1 MTVSTQVSRN
11 EYTGNGATTQYD
23 FTFRILDKS
32 HLLVQTLDTSESIV
46 TLTLGTDY
54 TVTGVNRYN
63 GGKVVLTS
71 ALPAGY
77 KISIERSTPVTQE
90 ASIRNQGG
98 FFPEIHEDALD
109 KLTMLVQQAYGW
121 WSGLSLRKPSWLANY
136 YDALNNRIRNLRDPS
151 QDQDAATKKYTDTLN
166 AAAIGHS
173 DDLFKRTM
181 RVPESAISI
190 LPAKDFRKNKIVAMD
205 NNGDPLMVLPE
216 SGSAAD
222 VLIEL
227 AKPTGSIYIGHH
239 EGNTVS
245 EYLDLTKALPH
256 VAPLWQ
262 KVRSAQADAYIIILG
277 DSTGNSDFE
286 WVYKWS
292 TWVASKYPTHSVR
305 YRLFVDGSGWDPEI
319 VMSTGTTG
327 RSIYIDNVSVP
338 GSTERY
344 YQGAM
349 RSQIYNS
356 GRTYDLVI
364 LNYGHNEG
372 TTVPELTIQAGFTE
386 GVLAVK
392 QDNPGAP
399 VIVTAQ
405 NPRRDF
411 PDHSARAVSA
421 WAKVAAV
428 QGLGI
433 IDVYSKFIELGVP
446 ESLYTDFIHP
456 NAAGMDVWAGVAIEA
471 LNDNPAFQFDKVIET
486 YTGPLR
492 PNLAPNPAF
501 NSWLSSLPVSW
512 AVNSV
517 AVSRDLSRRDS
528 FAFSVKAEV
537 LNTSSPLFYCDL
549 SDYLFA
555 FKGQWVTFAARI
567 WKNSGLSTNAG
578 RLQISGTGMT
588 AVASRTKANE
598 AENGWMWVVCHA
610 LLPKTI
616 TTLQIR
622 LIPGSTVGE
631 YVHIDRCWFGVGL
644 MPSDID
650 FINQSQVQLD
660 DYYSPLN
667 VGIPSGYDGTLTV
680 DGRHITVT
688 PATTKARVYINI
700 EYLTVGNNYKV
711 TWVRNNS
718 STGDV
723 YIRGAASGL
732 GDIITQGELETA
744 TSLTFTATNKTNSVL
759 IETDGLT
766 PIDVNISSIVKV

>member
-1 MTVSTQVSRN
+1 MSVPNQIPYNIYTANGQTTVFTYEFYIISASDLDVSIN
-11 EYTGNGATTQYD
+11 GSVVTSGYSVSGVGNKNGGDITFLTPPANDAVVMLERVVPTYRLTDYQDNGDLLADTVNKD
-23 FTFRILDKS
+23 FDRIWMAIQRAFIDLG
-32 HLLVQTLDTSESIV
+32 
-46 TLTLGTDY
+46 LTLNRPLLGGPFNALNYRIINLGAPINSGDAANKNY
-54 TVTGVNRYN
+54 VDASIQTGLNRVLRVSEN
-63 GGKVVLTS
+63 FVSVIPEANIRANKLLAFNSSGNPIVVL
-71 ALPAGY
+71 PA
-77 KISIERSTPVTQE
+77 
-90 ASIRNQGG
+90 
-98 FFPEIHEDALD
+98 
-109 KLTMLVQQAYGW
+109 
-121 WSGLSLRKPSWLANY
+121 
-136 YDALNNRIRNLRDPS
+136 
-151 QDQDAATKKYTDTLN
+151 
-166 AAAIGHS
+166 
-173 DDLFKRTM
+173 
-181 RVPESAISI
+181 
-190 LPAKDFRKNKIVAMD
+190 
-205 NNGDPLMVLPE
+205 
-216 SGSAAD
+216 SGSASD
-222 VLIEL
+222 VMIEL
-227 AKPTGSIYIGHH
+227 AKPTGSLNIGHH

-256 VAPLWQ
+256 VSPLWQ
-262 KVRSAQADAYIIILG
+262 KVRSAQTDAFIIILG

-286 WVYKWS
+286 WVYKWA
-292 TWVASKYPTHSVR
+292 TWVATKYSTHSVR
-305 YRLFVDGSGWDPEI
+305 YRLFVDGSGWDSEI

-327 RSIYIDNVSVP
+327 RTIYIDNVSVP

-386 GVLAVK
+386 GVLAAK

-421 WAKVAAV
+421 WSRVAAV
-428 QGLGI
+428 HGLGI
-433 IDVYSKFIELGVP
+433 IDVYSKFIDLGVP
-446 ESLYTDFIHP
+446 EDLYTDFIHP

-471 LNDNPAFQFDKVIET
+471 LNDNPAFQFDKIIET

-492 PNLAPNPAF
+492 PNLAPNSAF
-501 NSWLSSLPVSW
+501 NSWLSALPVSW
-512 AVNSV
+512 SVNSV
-517 AVSRDLSRRDS
+517 GVSRDLSRRDS

-537 LNTSSPLFYCDL
+537 LNTASPLFYCDL

-555 FKGQWVTFAARI
+555 LRGQWVTFAARI

-588 AVASRTKANE
+588 AITSRTKANE
-598 AENGWMWVVCHA
+598 AENGWMWVICHA
-610 LLPKTI
+610 FLPKALS
-616 TTLQIR
+616 TLQIR
-622 LIPGSTVGE
+622 LIPGSAVGE
-631 YVHIDRCWFGVGL
+631 FVHIDRCWFGIGL

-711 TWVRNNS
+711 TWVRNNT

-766 PIDVNISSIVKV
+766 PIDVNISSISKV

>member
-1 MTVSTQVSRN
+1 MAEVPLPTPTQAPVPSTDIRN
-11 EYTGNGATTQYD
+11 AVFAGAKLDEEVTGTGEFYTDRLGVKRLTNTGRNNQFNAAQHYREDQFQQYLLSSGYVFLGDYEDGPFQFSARNQYIRYNNQYYRLNVTTD
-23 FTFRILDKS
+23 VGFT
-32 HLLVQTLDTSESIV
+32 TT
-46 TLTLGTDY
+46 GTDA
-54 TVTGVNRYN
+54 VSFANDVAHF
-63 GGKVVLTS
+63 VLMD
-71 ALPAGY
+71 G
-77 KISIERSTPVTQE
+77 
-90 ASIRNQGG
+90 
-98 FFPEIHEDALD
+98 
-109 KLTMLVQQAYGW
+109 
-121 WSGLSLRKPSWLANY
+121 
-136 YDALNNRIRNLRDPS
+136 
-151 QDQDAATKKYTDTLN
+151 DTLRQN
-166 AAAIGHS
+166 LGSSEGSTLVGHKGIT
-173 DDLFKRTM
+173 L
-181 RVPESAISI
+181 
-190 LPAKDFRKNKIVAMD
+190 
-205 NNGDPLMVLPE
+205 
-216 SGSAAD
+216 
-222 VLIEL
+222 
-227 AKPTGSIYIGHH
+227 
-239 EGNTVS
+239 S

-256 VAPLWQ
+256 VSPLWQ
-262 KVRSAQADAYIIILG
+262 KVRSAQADTFIIILG

-286 WVYKWS
+286 WVYKWA

-305 YRLFVDGSGWDPEI
+305 YRLFVDGSGWDSEI
-319 VMSTGTTG
+319 VMSTGTTE

-411 PDHSARAVSA
+411 PEHSARAVSA
-421 WAKVAAV
+421 WSRVAAV
-428 QGLGI
+428 HGLGI
-433 IDVYSKFIELGVP
+433 IDVYSKFIDLGVP
-446 ESLYTDFIHP
+446 EDLYTDFIHP

-471 LNDNPAFQFDKVIET
+471 LNDNPVFQFDKIIET

-492 PNLAPNPAF
+492 PNLAPNSAF
-501 NSWLSSLPVSW
+501 NSWLSALPVSW
-512 AVNSV
+512 SVNSV
-517 AVSRDLSRRDS
+517 GVSRDLSRRDS

-537 LNTSSPLFYCDL
+537 LNTASPLFYCDL

-555 FKGQWVTFAARI
+555 LRGQWVTFAARI

-588 AVASRTKANE
+588 AVTSRSKANE
-598 AENGWMWVVCHA
+598 AENGWMWGICHA
-610 LLPKTI
+610 FLPKALS
-616 TTLQIR
+616 TLQIR
-622 LIPGSTVGE
+622 LIPGSVVGE
-631 YVHIDRCWFGVGL
+631 FVHIDRCWFGIGL

-667 VGIPSGYDGTLTV
+667 VGIPSGYDGTLAV

-700 EYLTVGNNYKV
+700 EYLTVGGNYKV
-711 TWVRNNS
+711 TWARNNT

-744 TSLTFTATNKTNSVL
+744 FSLTFTATNKTNSVL

-766 PIDVNISSIVKV
+766 AIDVNISSIVKI

>member
-1 MTVSTQVSRN
+1 MSVPNQIPYNIYTANGQTTVFTYEFYIISASDLEVSIN
-11 EYTGNGATTQYD
+11 GSVVTSGYSVSGVGNKDGGDITFLTPPANDAVVMLERVVPTYRLTDYQDNGDLLADTVNKD
-23 FTFRILDKS
+23 FDRIWMAIQRAFIDLG
-32 HLLVQTLDTSESIV
+32 
-46 TLTLGTDY
+46 LTLNRPLLGGPFNALNYRIINLGAPINSGDAANKNY
-54 TVTGVNRYN
+54 VDASIQTGLNRVLRVSEN
-63 GGKVVLTS
+63 FVSVIPEANIRANKLLAFNSSGNPIVVL
-71 ALPAGY
+71 PA
-77 KISIERSTPVTQE
+77 
-90 ASIRNQGG
+90 
-98 FFPEIHEDALD
+98 
-109 KLTMLVQQAYGW
+109 
-121 WSGLSLRKPSWLANY
+121 
-136 YDALNNRIRNLRDPS
+136 
-151 QDQDAATKKYTDTLN
+151 
-166 AAAIGHS
+166 
-173 DDLFKRTM
+173 
-181 RVPESAISI
+181 
-190 LPAKDFRKNKIVAMD
+190 
-205 NNGDPLMVLPE
+205 
-216 SGSAAD
+216 SGSASD
-222 VLIEL
+222 VMIEL
-227 AKPTGSIYIGHH
+227 AKPTGSLYIGHH

-256 VAPLWQ
+256 VSPLWQ
-262 KVRSAQADAYIIILG
+262 KVRSAQTDAFIIILG

-286 WVYKWS
+286 WVYKWA
-292 TWVASKYPTHSVR
+292 TWVATKYSTHSVR
-305 YRLFVDGSGWDPEI
+305 YRLFVDGSGWDSEI

-327 RSIYIDNVSVP
+327 RTIYIDNVSVP

-386 GVLAVK
+386 GVLAAK

-421 WAKVAAV
+421 WSRVAAV
-428 QGLGI
+428 HGLGI
-433 IDVYSKFIELGVP
+433 IDVYSKFIDLGVP
-446 ESLYTDFIHP
+446 EDLYTDFIHP

-471 LNDNPAFQFDKVIET
+471 LNDNPAFQFDKIIET

-492 PNLAPNPAF
+492 PNLAPNSAF
-501 NSWLSSLPVSW
+501 NSWLSALPVSW
-512 AVNSV
+512 SVNSV
-517 AVSRDLSRRDS
+517 GVSRDLSRRDS

-537 LNTSSPLFYCDL
+537 LNTASPLFYCDL

-555 FKGQWVTFAARI
+555 LRGQWVTFAARI

-588 AVASRTKANE
+588 AITSRTKANE
-598 AENGWMWVVCHA
+598 AENGWMWVICHA
-610 LLPKTI
+610 FLPKALS
-616 TTLQIR
+616 TLQIR
-622 LIPGSTVGE
+622 LIPGSAVGE
-631 YVHIDRCWFGVGL
+631 FVHIDRCWFGIGL

-680 DGRHITVT
+680 DGRHVTVT

-711 TWVRNNS
+711 TWVRNNT

-766 PIDVNISSIVKV
+766 PIDVNISSISKV

>member
-1 MTVSTQVSRN
+1 MSVPNQIPYNIYMANGQTTVFTYEFYIISASDLEVSIN
-11 EYTGNGATTQYD
+11 GSVVTSGYSVSGVGNKDGGDITFLTPPANDAVVMLERVVPTYRLTDYQDNGDLLADTVNKD
-23 FTFRILDKS
+23 FDRIWMAIQRAFIDLG
-32 HLLVQTLDTSESIV
+32 
-46 TLTLGTDY
+46 LTLNRPLLGGPFNALNYRIINLGAPINSGDAANKNY
-54 TVTGVNRYN
+54 VDASIQTGLNRVLRVSEN
-63 GGKVVLTS
+63 FVSVIPEANIRANKLLAFNSSGNPIVVL
-71 ALPAGY
+71 PA
-77 KISIERSTPVTQE
+77 
-90 ASIRNQGG
+90 
-98 FFPEIHEDALD
+98 
-109 KLTMLVQQAYGW
+109 
-121 WSGLSLRKPSWLANY
+121 
-136 YDALNNRIRNLRDPS
+136 
-151 QDQDAATKKYTDTLN
+151 
-166 AAAIGHS
+166 
-173 DDLFKRTM
+173 
-181 RVPESAISI
+181 
-190 LPAKDFRKNKIVAMD
+190 
-205 NNGDPLMVLPE
+205 
-216 SGSAAD
+216 SGSASD
-222 VLIEL
+222 VMIEL
-227 AKPTGSIYIGHH
+227 AKPTGSLYIGHH

-256 VAPLWQ
+256 VSPLWQ
-262 KVRSAQADAYIIILG
+262 KVRSAQTDAFIIILG

-286 WVYKWS
+286 WVYKWA
-292 TWVASKYPTHSVR
+292 TWVATKYSTHSVR
-305 YRLFVDGSGWDPEI
+305 YRLFVDGSGWDSEI

-327 RSIYIDNVSVP
+327 RTIYIDNVSVP

-386 GVLAVK
+386 GVLAAK

-421 WAKVAAV
+421 WSRVAAV
-428 QGLGI
+428 HGLGI
-433 IDVYSKFIELGVP
+433 IDVYSKFIDLGVP
-446 ESLYTDFIHP
+446 EDLYTDFIHP

-471 LNDNPAFQFDKVIET
+471 LNDNPAFQFDKIIET

-492 PNLAPNPAF
+492 PNLAPNSAF
-501 NSWLSSLPVSW
+501 NSWLSALPVSW
-512 AVNSV
+512 SVNSV
-517 AVSRDLSRRDS
+517 GVSRDLSRRDS

-537 LNTSSPLFYCDL
+537 LNTASPLFYCDL

-555 FKGQWVTFAARI
+555 LRGQWVTFAARI

-588 AVASRTKANE
+588 AITSRTKANE
-598 AENGWMWVVCHA
+598 AENGWMWVICHA
-610 LLPKTI
+610 FLPKALS
-616 TTLQIR
+616 TLQIR
-622 LIPGSTVGE
+622 LIPGSAVGE
-631 YVHIDRCWFGVGL
+631 FVHIDRCWFGIGL

-711 TWVRNNS
+711 TWVRNNT

-766 PIDVNISSIVKV
+766 PIDVNISSISKV